1 MTELD
6 RYLTDGADWQ
16 SRAILAYIQG
26 NIASIND
33 KTYVGD
39 GLYRAK
45 VLCARFDNVGGREHG
60 YMVSVLYEY
69 KAQKTIAFYE
79 HRNSDNV
86 YVIHSDELFGFNTPN
101 PEVLGKN
108 YPSKWSNDTSFECG
122 NIKECAEYIINELKK
137 FVDECETKNN
147 EIV

>member
-1 MTELD
+1 MIHLND
-6 RYLTDGADWQ
+6 YLRDGADWQ

-33 KTYVGD
+33 KTYVGE
-39 GLYRAK
+39 GSYRAE

-60 YMVSVLYEY
+60 YMVSVLYQY
-69 KAQKTIAFYE
+69 KEQKTIAFYE

-86 YVIHSDELFGFNTPN
+86 YIIHSDEWFGFDTPN

-108 YPSKWSNDTSFECG
+108 YPSKWSNDTLFECG
-122 NIKECAEYIINELKK
+122 KIKECAEYIINELKK
-137 FVDECETKNN
+137 FVDECETKNS
-147 EIV
+147 EI